1 MNDLT
6 SLRELG
12 QAIDT
17 GLRGPA
23 PELRQRVLA
32 ECGGPPGGRA
42 RPGRR
47 PRFAPGWR
55 LAVTGGLAVALAAAL
70 LAVSTLRL
78 LGAPPG
84 ATAQAA
90 TILDRA
96 AAAAARQPAL
106 RPRPSQYIF
115 ISGLGT
121 GAVFDGATNQITRM
135 TADLHQVWL
144 SVSGTRKGLVRD
156 QPRSPANLHKITGP
170 WQSMTLPPEQ
180 AAYPVLPT
188 SAGAMLSYLYRTRQ
202 GQNPPPVE
210 AFIHAGDL
218 ISQSY
223 LRPAELVALF
233 GALRRLPGV
242 SVVRHAVTISGQRG
256 IAVQQVFHGISDQLI
271 FNRRSYAFI
280 GNREV
285 SVSRASGM
293 PVGGVLSSNA
303 VLRIAVVDRPG
314 QLP

>member
-12 QAIDT
+12 QAIDPE
-17 GLRGPA
+17 LRGPA

-32 ECGGPPGGRA
+32 GCGGPAA
-42 RPGRR
+42 RPGRGRR
-47 PRFAPGWR
+47 PRFVRGWR

-90 TILDRA
+90 TILNRA

-106 RPRPSQYIF
+106 HPRPSQYIF
-115 ISGLGT
+115 ISGLGI
-121 GAVFDGATNQITRM
+121 GAVFDGATNHITRM
-135 TADLHQVWL
+135 TADLHQAWM

-156 QPRSPANLHKITGP
+156 QPRSPADLHKVTGP
-170 WQSMTLPPEQ
+170 WQSETLLPDQP
-180 AAYPVLPT
+180 AYPALPT
-188 SAGAMLSYLYRTRQ
+188 SAGAMLSYLYRTRE

-218 ISQSY
+218 IGQSY

-233 GALRRLPGV
+233 SALRLLPGV
-242 SVVRHAVTISGQRG
+242 TVVRHAVSIAGQRG

-271 FNRRSYAFI
+271 FNARSYAFI

-285 SVSRASGM
+285 SASRASGL
-293 PVGGVLSSNA
+293 PVGRVFSGNA
-303 VLRIAVVDRPG
+303 VLRIAVVNRVG